1 MSIVQMQRINLC
13 ALNKNR
19 KAILERL
26 QAMGAIEIDIRLDE
40 DIGYQKQDV
49 SFMKSDFEKK
59 ARTADQALDVLQ
71 RYAPEKKGVFD
82 SLAGKPLIDK
92 DVFDTVS
99 DAQERYSAIS
109 EKLIGL
115 DKQVSEQQANIQSL
129 QNQVDALVPWMSL
142 SVPMNYS
149 GTEKTSVFIGSLVG
163 NHTYESVWA
172 IFKNAL
178 PEMETLDVDIL
189 SKDKDFTYLFVICM
203 KSDRFMVED
212 ALRQAGFARPAHSV
226 GEIPLKYKEKCLQ
239 EIQTSKK
246 QIEVLSQDIRSYSKE
261 RENLRM
267 ISDYYRMRA
276 ERYEVLGQIPQTKNA
291 FVLSG
296 YVPEK
301 DARQIADLLTESYG
315 AVVEIEGIRE
325 DEEAPVLLN
334 NHGFAEAGEGVLT
347 SFGLPAAGEVDPTA
361 IMTFFYV
368 FLFGLM
374 LADVAYGLI
383 VAVACGVMLK
393 KFPRMEDNLRKSLKL
408 FFMCGISTIFW
419 GVMFGG
425 YFGDAVNIIS
435 RNFFGQE
442 ISIPALWFV
451 PLEEPMRM
459 LLWSIIFGI
468 VHMYTGL
475 ALKAYICIKN
485 KNYMDALCDVGFWA
499 LLLTGLILMLV
510 PSDLF
515 ASMFQME
522 VVLPE
527 LINVLAKAMAIVGAG
542 GILLMSGRGQKNK
555 WGLRIALGAYDLYN
569 ITSWLSDALSY
580 SRLLA
585 LGLATGVIASVFN
598 QMGSMFGDGIIGM
611 IIFIVVFIVGH
622 IFNLALNLL
631 GTYVHTCRLQ
641 YIEFFGKFY
650 EGGGR
655 MFNPFRSNTKYVDIK
670 EEK

>member
-26 QAMGAIEIDIRLDE
+26 QAMGAIEVDIRLDE

-49 SFMKSDFEKK
+49 RMIKADFEKK
-59 ARTADQALDVLQ
+59 ARTADMALDILQ
-71 RYAPEKKGVFD
+71 RYVPEKTGIFD

-92 DVFDTVS
+92 EIFDS
-99 DAQERYSAIS
+99 IAGQQERYNSVA
-109 EKLIGL
+109 EHLIKL
-115 DKQVSEQQANIQSL
+115 DKQISEQKANVQNF
-129 QNQVDALVPWMSL
+129 QNQAEALAPWLSL
-142 SVPMNYS
+142 NVPMNYP
-149 GTEKTSVFIGSLVG
+149 GTEKTSVFIGSLAG
-163 NHTYESVWA
+163 NQTYESIW
-172 IFKNAL
+172 KTLKKAL
-178 PEMETLDVDIL
+178 PDTETIDVSIL
-189 SKDKDFTYLFVICM
+189 SQDKDFTYLFVICM
-203 KSDRFMVED
+203 KAD
-212 ALRQAGFARPAHSV
+212 AQKMEEVLRQAGFARPAQIV
-226 GEIPLKYKEKCLQ
+226 NDIPLAYKEKCLEKIQ
-239 EIQTSKK
+239 ESLA
-246 QIEVLSQDIRSYSKE
+246 QIEILSKE
-261 RENLRM
+261 IGSLSGERKSLRM
-267 ISDYYRMRA
+267 ISDYYRLRA
-276 ERYEVLGQIPQTKNA
+276 ERYEVLGKLPQTKNT

-296 YVPEK
+296 FVPEK
-301 DARQIADLLTESYG
+301 NADQIAEHLRKNYEAYVVIEDVGES
-315 AVVEIEGIRE
+315 
-325 DEEAPVLLN
+325 EEAPVLLEN
-334 NHGFAEAGEGVLT
+334 NRFAEAGEGVLS
-347 SFGLPAAGEVDPTA
+347 SFGLPTVKEIDPTA

-393 KFPRMEDNLRKSLKL
+393 KFPRMEDNLRKSLML

-435 RNFFGQE
+435 RNFFGKE
-442 ISIPALWFV
+442 ITIPALWFV

-468 VHMYTGL
+468 IHMYTGL
-475 ALKAYICIKN
+475 ALKTYICIKN
-485 KNYMDALCDVGFWA
+485 KKYMDALCDVGFWA

-510 PSDLF
+510 PSSLF

-522 VVLPE
+522 VVLPSFV
-527 LINVLAKAMAIVGAG
+527 NVLAKAMAIVGAG

-598 QMGSMFGDGIIGM
+598 QMGSMFGDGIVGT

-655 MFNPFRSNTKYVDIK
+655 EFHPFRSNTKYIDIK
-670 EEK
+670 EEI

>member
-26 QAMGAIEIDIRLDE
+26 QAMGAIEVDIRLDE

-49 SFMKSDFEKK
+49 RMIKADFEKK
-59 ARTADQALDVLQ
+59 ARTADMALDILQ
-71 RYAPEKKGVFD
+71 RYVPEKTGIFD

-92 DVFDTVS
+92 EIFDS
-99 DAQERYSAIS
+99 IAGQQERYNSVA
-109 EKLIGL
+109 EHLIKL
-115 DKQVSEQQANIQSL
+115 DKQISEQKANVQNF
-129 QNQVDALVPWMSL
+129 QNQAEALAPWLSL
-142 SVPMNYS
+142 NVPMNYP
-149 GTEKTSVFIGSLVG
+149 GTEKTSVFIGSLAG
-163 NHTYESVWA
+163 NQTYESIW
-172 IFKNAL
+172 KTLKKAL
-178 PEMETLDVDIL
+178 PDTETIDVSIL
-189 SKDKDFTYLFVICM
+189 SQDKDFTYLFVICM
-203 KSDRFMVED
+203 KAD
-212 ALRQAGFARPAHSV
+212 AQKMEEVLRQAGFARPAQIV
-226 GEIPLKYKEKCLQ
+226 NDIPLAYKEKCLEKIQ
-239 EIQTSKK
+239 ESLA
-246 QIEVLSQDIRSYSKE
+246 QIEILSKE
-261 RENLRM
+261 IGSLSGERKSLRM
-267 ISDYYRMRA
+267 ISDYYRLRA
-276 ERYEVLGQIPQTKNA
+276 ERYEVLGKLPQTKNT

-296 YVPEK
+296 FVPEK
-301 DARQIADLLTESYG
+301 NADQIAEHLRKNYEAYVVIEDVGES
-315 AVVEIEGIRE
+315 
-325 DEEAPVLLN
+325 EEAPVLLEN
-334 NHGFAEAGEGVLT
+334 NRFAEAGEGVLS
-347 SFGLPAAGEVDPTA
+347 SFGLPTAKEIDPTA

-393 KFPRMEDNLRKSLKL
+393 KFPRMEDNLRKSLML

-435 RNFFGQE
+435 RNFFGKE
-442 ISIPALWFV
+442 ITIPALWFV

-468 VHMYTGL
+468 IHMYTGL
-475 ALKAYICIKN
+475 ALKTYICIKN
-485 KNYMDALCDVGFWA
+485 KKYMDALCDVGFWA

-510 PSDLF
+510 PSSLF

-522 VVLPE
+522 VVLPSFV
-527 LINVLAKAMAIVGAG
+527 NVLAKAMAIVGAG

-598 QMGSMFGDGIIGM
+598 QMGSMFGDGIVGT

-655 MFNPFRSNTKYVDIK
+655 EFHPFRSNTKYIDIK
-670 EEK
+670 EEI

>member
-71 RYAPEKKGVFD
+71 RYAPEKKGMFD

-92 DVFDTVS
+92 DVFNTVS

-115 DKQVSEQQANIQSL
+115 DKQVSEQQANIQNL

-163 NHTYESVWA
+163 NHTYESVWT

-178 PEMETLDVDIL
+178 PEMETIDVDIL
-189 SKDKDFTYLFVICM
+189 SKDKDFTYIFVICM

-226 GEIPLKYKEKCLQ
+226 GEIPLEYKEKCLQ
-239 EIQTSKK
+239 EIQVSRE
-246 QIEVLSQDIRSYSKE
+246 QIKVLSQDICSYSKE

-315 AVVEIEGIRE
+315 AVVEIEGIGE
-325 DEEAPVLLN
+325 DEEAPVLLKN
-334 NHGFAEAGEGVLT
+334 NGFAEAGEGVLT

-442 ISIPALWFV
+442 VSIPALWFV

-468 VHMYTGL
+468 IHMYTGL

-485 KNYMDALCDVGFWA
+485 KKYMDALCDVGFWA

-527 LINVLAKAMAIVGAG
+527 FINVLAKAMAIVGAG

-611 IIFIVVFIVGH
+611 IIFIIVFIVGH

>member
-26 QAMGAIEIDIRLDE
+26 QAMGAIEVDIRLDE

-49 SFMKSDFEKK
+49 RMIKADFEKK
-59 ARTADQALDVLQ
+59 ARTADMALDILQ
-71 RYAPEKKGVFD
+71 RYVPEKTGIFD

-92 DVFDTVS
+92 EIFDS
-99 DAQERYSAIS
+99 IAGQQERYNSVA
-109 EKLIGL
+109 EHLIKL
-115 DKQVSEQQANIQSL
+115 DKQISEQKANVQNF
-129 QNQVDALVPWMSL
+129 QNQAEALVPWLSL
-142 SVPMNYS
+142 NVPMNYP
-149 GTEKTSVFIGSLVG
+149 GTEKTSVFIGSLAG
-163 NHTYESVWA
+163 NQTYESIW
-172 IFKNAL
+172 KTLKKAL
-178 PEMETLDVDIL
+178 PDTETIDVSIL
-189 SKDKDFTYLFVICM
+189 SQDKDFTYLFVICM
-203 KSDRFMVED
+203 KAD
-212 ALRQAGFARPAHSV
+212 AQKMEEVLRQAGFARPAQIV
-226 GEIPLKYKEKCLQ
+226 NDIPLAYKEKCLEKIQ
-239 EIQTSKK
+239 EFLA
-246 QIEVLSQDIRSYSKE
+246 QIEILSKE
-261 RENLRM
+261 IGSLSGERKSLRM
-267 ISDYYRMRA
+267 ISDYYRLRA
-276 ERYEVLGQIPQTKNA
+276 ERYEVLGKLPQTKNT

-296 YVPEK
+296 FVPEK
-301 DARQIADLLTESYG
+301 NADQIAEHLRKNYEAYVVIEDVGES
-315 AVVEIEGIRE
+315 
-325 DEEAPVLLN
+325 EEAPVLLEN
-334 NHGFAEAGEGVLT
+334 NRFAEAGEGVLS
-347 SFGLPAAGEVDPTA
+347 SFGLPTAKEIDPTA

-393 KFPRMEDNLRKSLKL
+393 KFPRMEDNLRKSLML

-435 RNFFGQE
+435 RNFFGKE
-442 ISIPALWFV
+442 ITIPALWFV

-468 VHMYTGL
+468 IHMYTGL
-475 ALKAYICIKN
+475 ALKTYICIKN
-485 KNYMDALCDVGFWA
+485 KKYMDALCDVGFWA

-510 PSDLF
+510 PSSLF

-522 VVLPE
+522 VVLPSFV
-527 LINVLAKAMAIVGAG
+527 NVLAKAMAIVGAG

-598 QMGSMFGDGIIGM
+598 QMGSMFGDGIVGT

-655 MFNPFRSNTKYVDIK
+655 EFHPFRSNTKYIDIK
-670 EEK
+670 EEI

>member
-1 MSIVQMQRINLC
+1 
-13 ALNKNR
+13 
-19 KAILERL
+19 
-26 QAMGAIEIDIRLDE
+26 
-40 DIGYQKQDV
+40 
-49 SFMKSDFEKK
+49 
-59 ARTADQALDVLQ
+59 
-71 RYAPEKKGVFD
+71 
-82 SLAGKPLIDK
+82 
-92 DVFDTVS
+92 
-99 DAQERYSAIS
+99 
-109 EKLIGL
+109 
-115 DKQVSEQQANIQSL
+115 
-129 QNQVDALVPWMSL
+129 
-142 SVPMNYS
+142 
-149 GTEKTSVFIGSLVG
+149 
-163 NHTYESVWA
+163 
-172 IFKNAL
+172 
-178 PEMETLDVDIL
+178 
-189 SKDKDFTYLFVICM
+189 
-203 KSDRFMVED
+203 
-212 ALRQAGFARPAHSV
+212 
-226 GEIPLKYKEKCLQ
+226 
-239 EIQTSKK
+239 
-246 QIEVLSQDIRSYSKE
+246 
-261 RENLRM
+261 
-267 ISDYYRMRA
+267 MRA

-315 AVVEIEGIRE
+315 AVVEIEGIGE
-325 DEEAPVLLN
+325 DEEAPVLLKN
-334 NHGFAEAGEGVLT
+334 NGFAEAGEGVLT

-442 ISIPALWFV
+442 VSIPALWFV

-468 VHMYTGL
+468 IHMYTGL

-485 KNYMDALCDVGFWA
+485 KKYMDALCDVGFWA

-527 LINVLAKAMAIVGAG
+527 FINVLAKAMAIVGAG

-611 IIFIVVFIVGH
+611 IIFIIVFIVGH

>member
-71 RYAPEKKGVFD
+71 RYAPEKKGMFD

-92 DVFDTVS
+92 DVFNTVS

-115 DKQVSEQQANIQSL
+115 DKQVSEQQANIQNL

-163 NHTYESVWA
+163 NHTYESVWT

-178 PEMETLDVDIL
+178 PEMETIDVDIL
-189 SKDKDFTYLFVICM
+189 SKDKDFTYIFVFCM

-226 GEIPLKYKEKCLQ
+226 GEIPLEYKEKCLQ
-239 EIQTSKK
+239 EIQVSRE
-246 QIEVLSQDIRSYSKE
+246 QIKVLSQDIRSYSKE

-315 AVVEIEGIRE
+315 AVVEIEGIGE
-325 DEEAPVLLN
+325 DEEAPVLLKN
-334 NHGFAEAGEGVLT
+334 NGFAAAGEGVLT

-442 ISIPALWFV
+442 VSIPALWFV

-468 VHMYTGL
+468 IHMYTGL

-485 KNYMDALCDVGFWA
+485 KKYMDALCDVGFWA

-510 PSDLF
+510 PSDLLG
-515 ASMFQME
+515 SMFQME

-527 LINVLAKAMAIVGAG
+527 IINVLAKAMAIVGAG

-611 IIFIVVFIVGH
+611 IIFIIVFIVGH

>member
-71 RYAPEKKGVFD
+71 RYAPEKKGMFD

-92 DVFDTVS
+92 DVFNTVS

-115 DKQVSEQQANIQSL
+115 DKQVSEQQANIQNL

-163 NHTYESVWA
+163 NHTYESVWT

-178 PEMETLDVDIL
+178 PEMETIDVDIL
-189 SKDKDFTYLFVICM
+189 SKDKDFTYIFVICM

-226 GEIPLKYKEKCLQ
+226 GEIPLEYKEKCLQ
-239 EIQTSKK
+239 EIQVSRE

-315 AVVEIEGIRE
+315 AVVEIEGIGE
-325 DEEAPVLLN
+325 DEEAPVLLKN
-334 NHGFAEAGEGVLT
+334 NGFAEAGEGVLT

-442 ISIPALWFV
+442 VSIPALWFV

-468 VHMYTGL
+468 IHMYTGL

-485 KNYMDALCDVGFWA
+485 KKYMDALCDVGFWA

-527 LINVLAKAMAIVGAG
+527 FINVLAKAMAIVGAG
-542 GILLMSGRGQKNK
+542 DILLMSGRGQKNK

-611 IIFIVVFIVGH
+611 IIFIIVFIVGH

>member
-71 RYAPEKKGVFD
+71 RYAPEKKGMFD

-92 DVFDTVS
+92 DVFNTVS

-115 DKQVSEQQANIQSL
+115 DKQVSEQQANIQNL
-129 QNQVDALVPWMSL
+129 QNQVDAIVPWMSL

-163 NHTYESVWA
+163 NHTYESVWT

-178 PEMETLDVDIL
+178 PEMETIDVDIL
-189 SKDKDFTYLFVICM
+189 SKDKDFTYIFVICM

-226 GEIPLKYKEKCLQ
+226 GEIPLEYKEKCLQ
-239 EIQTSKK
+239 EIQVSRE
-246 QIEVLSQDIRSYSKE
+246 QIKVLSQDIRSYSKE

-315 AVVEIEGIRE
+315 AVVEIEGIGE
-325 DEEAPVLLN
+325 DEEAPVLLKN
-334 NHGFAEAGEGVLT
+334 NGFAEAGEGVLT

-442 ISIPALWFV
+442 VSIPALWFV

-468 VHMYTGL
+468 IHMYTGL

-485 KNYMDALCDVGFWA
+485 KKYMDALCDVGFWA

-527 LINVLAKAMAIVGAG
+527 SINVLAKAMAIVGAG

-611 IIFIVVFIVGH
+611 IIFIIVFIVGH

>member
-26 QAMGAIEIDIRLDE
+26 QVMGAIEVDIRLDE

-49 SFMKSDFEKK
+49 RMIKADFEKK
-59 ARTADQALDVLQ
+59 ARTADMALDILQ
-71 RYAPEKKGVFD
+71 RYVPEKTGIFD

-92 DVFDTVS
+92 EIFDS
-99 DAQERYSAIS
+99 IAGQQERYNSVA
-109 EKLIGL
+109 EHLIKL
-115 DKQVSEQQANIQSL
+115 DKQISEQKANVQNF
-129 QNQVDALVPWMSL
+129 QNQAEALAPWLSL
-142 SVPMNYS
+142 NVPMNYP
-149 GTEKTSVFIGSLVG
+149 GTEKTSVFIGSLAG
-163 NHTYESVWA
+163 NQTYESIW
-172 IFKNAL
+172 KTLKKAL
-178 PEMETLDVDIL
+178 PDTETIDVSIL
-189 SKDKDFTYLFVICM
+189 SQDKDFTYLFVICM
-203 KSDRFMVED
+203 KAD
-212 ALRQAGFARPAHSV
+212 AQKMEEVLRQAGFARPAQIV
-226 GEIPLKYKEKCLQ
+226 NDIPLAYKEKCLEKIQ
-239 EIQTSKK
+239 ESLA
-246 QIEVLSQDIRSYSKE
+246 QIEILSKE
-261 RENLRM
+261 IGSLSGERKSLRM
-267 ISDYYRMRA
+267 ISDYYRLRA
-276 ERYEVLGQIPQTKNA
+276 ERYEVLGKLPQTKNT

-296 YVPEK
+296 FVPEK
-301 DARQIADLLTESYG
+301 NADQIAEHLRKNYEAYVVIEDVGES
-315 AVVEIEGIRE
+315 
-325 DEEAPVLLN
+325 EEAPVLLEN
-334 NHGFAEAGEGVLT
+334 NRFAEAGEGVLS
-347 SFGLPAAGEVDPTA
+347 SFGLPTAKEIDPTA

-393 KFPRMEDNLRKSLKL
+393 KFPRMEDNLRKSLML

-435 RNFFGQE
+435 RNFFGKE
-442 ISIPALWFV
+442 ITIPALWFV

-468 VHMYTGL
+468 IHMYTGL
-475 ALKAYICIKN
+475 ALKTYICIKN
-485 KNYMDALCDVGFWA
+485 KKYMDALCDVGFWA

-510 PSDLF
+510 PSSLF

-522 VVLPE
+522 VVLPSFV
-527 LINVLAKAMAIVGAG
+527 NVLAKAMAIVGAG

-598 QMGSMFGDGIIGM
+598 QMGSMFGDGIVGT

-655 MFNPFRSNTKYVDIK
+655 EFHPFRSNTKYIDIK
-670 EEK
+670 EEI